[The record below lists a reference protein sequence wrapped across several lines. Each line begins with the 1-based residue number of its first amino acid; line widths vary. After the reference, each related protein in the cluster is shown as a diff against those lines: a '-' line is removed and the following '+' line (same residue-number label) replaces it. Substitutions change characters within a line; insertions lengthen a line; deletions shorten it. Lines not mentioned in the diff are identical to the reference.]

1 VSKNLTRFLSGLDDL
16 FGRIEVY
23 ALVFIVALMLVMAAV
38 QVVLKFL
45 GHGAQWLEMLLRA
58 LVVWVGFLGGAV
70 ASKQSRHITID
81 VVSRFTKGVVKR
93 VLTGAVN
100 ICASAG
106 SAFLGY
112 IAIGFIAQ
120 KMEEKMKV
128 KSVAFSMSFGGEV
141 EEYLA
146 AIVIPIGLF
155 LMAFHFF
162 VAGFLEILALNK
174 SAEPATNEVDV

>member
-1 VSKNLTRFLSGLDDL
+1 MQVVRKDLTKFPLVLDDFL
-16 FGRIEVY
+16 GRIEVY

-93 VLTGAVN
+93 ILTGTVN

-112 IAIGFIAQ
+112 IAIGFLAQ
-120 KMEEKMKV
+120 KMED
-128 KSVAFSMSFGGEV
+128 KSVAFSMPFVGEV
-141 EEYLA
+141 QEYLV

-155 LMAFHFF
+155 LMAFHFL
-162 VAGFLEILALNK
+162 VAGFLDILALDK

>member
-120 KMEEKMKV
+120 KMEH
-128 KSVAFSMSFGGEV
+128 KSAAFSMSFGGEV